1 MKKTKVSKIVL
12 IVFAVVFLVLSAV
25 IFRSCSKP
33 NQTVQFSGK
42 ISNIEVQS
50 EENRVILNLQG
61 EGYDFVWYD
70 SDVEIAFASNVKIGD
85 SAVFT
90 VGGDYETPKLVRIY
104 TFTLNGTV
112 VFDKEQEHIDENKE
126 IGLAFASLVIGLA
139 LTLLF
144 IAIKPLKQDEK
155 IEGGF
160 IIRAPKFVYYMG
172 VCFFIPFALSAL
184 VCLIGV
190 LFAEFSASA
199 LAFMFI
205 MLMFMILGALLTYVY
220 FKEKFVFDGET
231 FTYHRPFLKAKSV
244 TVGDVAFV
252 RLQYSGVYIN
262 VFFVSP
268 NGKTLL
274 KFLDDGNSFRTGEFL
289 QALAK
294 HNIPLSSS
302 IYSKDFNETKNVMA
316 DIITSSNLAKIH
328 LRLRIYGREYLVV
341 FSKDQC
347 LLIKGA
353 REEDVVKFASF
364 EEFFCA
370 PVFNGVSLQSAWFKV
385 EAFEHLTYPV
395 NWQDG
400 YVAYFKD

>member
-1 MKKTKVSKIVL
+1 MKKIKVSKIVL

-50 EENRVILNLQG
+50 EEDRVILNLQG
-61 EGYDFVWYD
+61 EEYDFVWYD
-70 SDVEIAFASNVKIGD
+70 TDVEIAFASNVKVGD
-85 SAVFT
+85 EAIFT
-90 VGGDYETPKLVRIY
+90 VGNDYETPALVRIY
-104 TFTLNGTV
+104 AFTLNGSV
-112 VFDKEQEHIDENKE
+112 VFDRTQERIDENKE
-126 IGLAFASLVIGLA
+126 LGLAFASLVIGIALA
-139 LTLLF
+139 LLF

-160 IIRAPKFVYYMG
+160 IIRAQKFVYYFG
-172 VCFFIPFALSAL
+172 VCVFIPCALSAL

-190 LFAEFSASA
+190 LFAGFTSSASA
-199 LAFMFI
+199 FMFV
-205 MLMFMILGALLTYVY
+205 MLMFMLIGALLIYTF

-231 FTYHRPFLKAKSV
+231 FTYHRPFLKAKSAAL
-244 TVGDVAFV
+244 GEIAFV
-252 RLQYSGVYIN
+252 KLQYSGAYIN

-268 NGKTLL
+268 TGKTIL
-274 KFLDDGNSFRTGEFL
+274 KFLDDGTSFRTGEFL

-328 LRLRIYGREYLVV
+328 LRLRLYGREYMVI

-370 PVFNGVSLQSAWFKV
+370 PVFNGVSLRSAWYKV

-400 YVAYFKD
+400 YVAYFKG